1 MLATLRV
8 KNLALVE
15 DAQVTFGPGLNVITG
30 ETGAGKS
37 VLISALNLLTG
48 ERADRT
54 LIRSGADSCTA
65 EAVFHL
71 RDSGTVDDALEKYGL
86 APCDDGTL
94 IIRRVFRA
102 SGVSQHFVNDTPVTL
117 AVLKDLGDLL
127 VDMHGPYD
135 HQSLL
140 RPAYQLD
147 LLDAFAH
154 LWAMRAEY
162 ESVYRRWAALQ
173 AERARLVAP
182 GSDPAERIDLLTW
195 RIKEIEEIHPQAGEE
210 EALQEEHT
218 LIGNAHQIL
227 QTAGAALSA
236 LCDGEGSAF
245 DALTVAQKQLDEL
258 SRLVPDAAM
267 WNQEAREAAARLQAL
282 ADEIRH
288 RVAKIEAD
296 PARLEWLDKRLAEY
310 QRLKK
315 KYGGSVEVAL
325 KLLAES
331 KAELEALQTRD
342 ERLKE
347 LDAKIAQAR
356 AMVLRKGEQLSAS
369 RRGAARDLEKAV
381 TRELKELG
389 FEHGYFAVGLR
400 TVEPTSSGLDET
412 EFGFAPNLGEPVRP
426 LRAIASSGEISRVML
441 AIKVVLAAHDRIP
454 VMVFDEIDANVGGE
468 IGNAVGRKLAQ
479 VGRNHQVVCITHLPQ
494 VAVFG
499 RQQLV
504 VRKRVRD
511 ERTYTEVESL
521 NEDGR
526 VEEIARMLGGKDLT
540 SVALRHAR
548 EMLVSARSHAVLRR

>member
-15 DAQVTFGPGLNVITG
+15 DAQVAFGAGLNIITG

-37 VLISALNLLTG
+37 VLIGALNLLTG

-54 LIRSGADSCTA
+54 LIRSGADSCSV

-71 RDSGTVDDALEKYGL
+71 SDSGAADVVLEKYGL
-86 APCDDGTL
+86 PPCEVGAL
-94 IIRRVFRA
+94 IVRRILRA
-102 SGVSQHFVNDTPVTL
+102 SGVSQHFVNDSPVTL
-117 AVLKDLGDLL
+117 AVLKELGDLL

-154 LWAMRAEY
+154 LWGTRAEY
-162 ESVYRRWAALQ
+162 ELSYRRWSELQ
-173 AERARLVAP
+173 AERAKLAAP
-182 GSDPAERIDLLTW
+182 GNDPVQRIDLLTW
-195 RIKEIEEIHPQAGEE
+195 RIKEIEEIRPQPGEE
-210 EALQEEHT
+210 AALQQEHE

-227 QTAGAALSA
+227 QAAGAALTA

-245 DALTVAQKQLDEL
+245 DALTVAQKRLDEL
-258 SRLVPDAAM
+258 SRLVPNAAA
-267 WNQEAREAAARLQAL
+267 WNQEARETAARLQAL
-282 ADEIRH
+282 AEEIRH
-288 RVAKIEAD
+288 LVGKIEAD
-296 PARLEWLDKRLAEY
+296 PARLEWLDKRLADY

-315 KYGGSVEVAL
+315 KYGGSVEAAL
-325 KLLAES
+325 KLLEES
-331 KAELEALQTRD
+331 KAELGLLQSRE

-347 LDAKIAQAR
+347 LDAKIAQFHER
-356 AMVLRKGEQLSAS
+356 VLRKGKELSAL
-369 RRGAARDLEKAV
+369 RRKAARELEEAV

-389 FEHGYFAVGLR
+389 FEHGHFAVGLR
-400 TVEPTSSGLDET
+400 AVEPGPTGLDET
-412 EFGFAPNLGEPVRP
+412 EFGFAPNVGEPMRS

-441 AIKVVLAAHDRIP
+441 ATKLVLAAHDRIP

-468 IGNAVGRKLAQ
+468 IGNAVGRKLAE
-479 VGRNHQVVCITHLPQ
+479 VGRNHQVICITHLPQ

-499 RQQLV
+499 RRQLA

-511 ERTYTEVESL
+511 DRTFAEVEL
-521 NEDGR
+521 LDEDGR

-540 SVALRHAR
+540 SVTLRHAR
-548 EMLVSARSHAVLRR
+548 EMLASARPRAEART